1 MFRLLFLLLV
11 SFSGMA
17 ATESDLWEKINKAS
31 LASQNLCYSGILNT
45 VDEKQDINSTRM
57 IHVYHKN
64 EEFLKIEKID
74 GAPNLLLMHQTDA
87 VLYDNDHDKILI
99 KRKKNARLF
108 PNIFPTSVE
117 KLKENYSIVDGGP
130 FRVANRPST
139 MFVLSPKDQ
148 YRFNYHLWLDDETS
162 LPLKLMVIDNNQKTI
177 ENISFA
183 NLEFLS
189 NEDVSW
195 FRPNLD
201 PQKKY
206 ILNEENQL
214 SQSVRKFWS
223 VEQLPQGFEE
233 VSYNAKRYSGL
244 NAIAHQ
250 IVFTDGLSYISV
262 FIHPVPKNQKP
273 QTGST
278 RKGSN
283 NIHAQYKQGYQ
294 IMAVGA
300 VPMTTLTRLTD
311 NVNLSNE

>member
-1 MFRLLFLLLV
+1 MIKFLFLLFV
-11 SFSGMA
+11 SFSGMTA
-17 ATESDLWEKINKAS
+17 SESDLWEKINRAS
-31 LASQNLCYSGILNT
+31 LASQNLSYSGILNT
-45 VDEKQDINSTRM
+45 VDENQDIHSTRM
-57 IHVYHKN
+57 IHVNHKN

-87 VLYDNDHDKILI
+87 FLYYNNNDNILI
-99 KRKKNARLF
+99 QRNKNARLF
-108 PNIFPTSVE
+108 PNIFPANVE
-117 KLKENYSIVDGGP
+117 RLKENYSIFNGGA
-130 FRVANRPST
+130 FRVANRQST
-139 MFVLSPKDQ
+139 MIVLSPKDQ
-148 YRFNYHLWLDDETS
+148 YRFNYHLWLDNETY
-162 LPLKLMVIDNNQKTI
+162 LPLKLVVIDNNQKTI
-177 ENISFA
+177 ENISFT

-189 NEDVSW
+189 NYDVSW
-195 FRPNLD
+195 FSPTVD

-206 ILNEENQL
+206 IINEENKI

-250 IVFTDGLSYISV
+250 IVYSDGLSYISV

-278 RKGSN
+278 QKGSN
-283 NIHAQYKQGYQ
+283 NIHAKYKQGYQ

-300 VPMTTLTRLTD
+300 VPMNTLSILID
-311 NVNLSNE
+311 NVNLIK